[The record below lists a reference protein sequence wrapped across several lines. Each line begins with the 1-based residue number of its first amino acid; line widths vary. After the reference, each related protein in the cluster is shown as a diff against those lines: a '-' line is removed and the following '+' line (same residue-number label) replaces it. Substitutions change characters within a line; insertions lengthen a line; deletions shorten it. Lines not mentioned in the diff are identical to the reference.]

1 MKLTAKVKLLPT
13 KAQVD
18 SLKRTIET
26 ANQACNYISEAAWL
40 AKSFRQFDVHKLV
53 YHEVRASFR
62 LVAQLVIRCIA
73 KVADSY
79 KIDKKTKREFRS
91 TGSIPYDLRILSWK
105 IADSYVSIWT
115 VDGRQKIEFAVGDYQ
130 RKMLQSQRGET
141 DLCLIDG
148 EFYLYTT
155 CDVAE
160 SELSFDGNVLGV
172 DLGIANIAT
181 DSDGSQYSGKKV
193 NNTRK
198 RYAKLRSKLQA
209 KQTKSA
215 KRLLKK
221 RSRKEK
227 RFANDVNHVI
237 SKEIVSRAKDTGRAI
252 ALEDLTGINE
262 RVTVRKA
269 QRRERHSWSFYDLRQ
284 KIEYKAKLYGVPVV
298 LVDPRNTSRS
308 CHSCGCID
316 KENRKSQSEF
326 LCVTC
331 GYSAN
336 ADTNAAM
343 NISVRGRAILSTSL
357 TSRPRTI
364 ESGQGQADVI

>member
-26 ANQACNYISEAAWL
+26 ANRACNYISELAWS
-40 AKSFRQFDVHKLV
+40 AKSFHKFGVHNLA
-53 YHEVRASFR
+53 YNGVRANFK
-62 LVAQLVIRCIA
+62 LVAQLVIRCIT

-79 KIDKKTKREFRS
+79 KVNKKTKCEFGT
-91 TGSIPYDLRILSWK
+91 TGSVPYDLRILSWK
-105 IADSYVSIWT
+105 MDDGYVSIWT
-115 VDGRQKIEFAVGDYQ
+115 VDGRQKIDFVCGKYQ

-160 SELSFDGNVLGV
+160 SELSYDGDVLGV

-181 DSDGSQYSGKKV
+181 DSDGNQYSGKKV
-193 NNTRK
+193 SNTRK
-198 RYAKLRSKLQA
+198 RYAKLRAKLQA

-221 RSRKEK
+221 RRRKEK
-227 RFANDVNHVI
+227 NFANDVNHVI
-237 SKEIVSRAKDTGRAI
+237 SKDIVSRAKDTARAI
-252 ALEDLTGINE
+252 ALEDLTGIRG

-269 QRRERHSWSFYDLRQ
+269 QRREHHSWSFYDLRQ

-298 LVDPRNTSRS
+298 LVDPRNTSRT

-316 KENRKSQSEF
+316 KANRKSQSEF
-326 LCVTC
+326 ICVSC

-343 NISVRGRAILSTSL
+343 NISVRGRATLSTSL

-364 ESGQGQADVI
+364 ESGQGQAHML